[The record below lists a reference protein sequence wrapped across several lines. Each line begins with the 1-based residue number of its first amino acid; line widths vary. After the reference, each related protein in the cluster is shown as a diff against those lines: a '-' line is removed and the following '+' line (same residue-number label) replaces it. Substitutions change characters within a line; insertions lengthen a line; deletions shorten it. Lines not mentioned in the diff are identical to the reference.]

1 MANKMNRTIIHRS
14 RKKARNFSLG
24 VRDFILLTAVF
35 LFTTS
40 LAESS
45 LRLYNDSPFKL
56 RAVIRAGDGTYVGEM
71 IILPEHFNTWSDAYP
86 SFGPGGQN
94 YSQQPYRSVTPYT
107 VQWNCLD
114 GGLYGICQD
123 VATGAAVLA
132 SGCEGP
138 RYCKPPK
145 KKKNPYGATDEDEQ
159 LHDQNELQ
167 NGNGNGNGNG
177 SQNNNNDSNG

>member
-1 MANKMNRTIIHRS
+1 MKHLKMRLS
-14 RKKARNFSLG
+14 QYFSVIALG
-24 VRDFILLTAVF
+24 ILCCF
-35 LFTTS
+35 S
-40 LAESS
+40 SAESS
-45 LRLYNDSPFKL
+45 LRLYNDSPYKL

-71 IILPEHFNTWSDAYP
+71 IILPDHFNTWSDAYP

-94 YSQQPYRSVTPYT
+94 YSQQPYRSQTPYT

-123 VATGAAVLA
+123 VATGAAVTA

-145 KKKNPYGATDEDEQ
+145 KKKSPYGAKEDDEQ

-167 NGNGNGNGNG
+167 NNG
-177 SQNNNNDSNG
+177 SQNSNS